1 MIFLCPFL
9 HCKALKTAMYKRY
22 INFIIIIIFLESG
35 HDAGVAYFNVIVAIN
50 HA

>member
-22 INFIIIIIFLESG
+22 INFIIFFLESG

>member
-22 INFIIIIIFLESG
+22 INFIIFFFLESG